1 MSGFAEESFYH
12 FTVCERMDLI
22 GATRP
27 SLDVLRRKSNMLELR
42 KMNLKDIKEQWE
54 YVTALPKDENG
65 LTNPYEGITFEE
77 YETTV
82 LPELMM
88 HENPVGMPEW
98 FVPET
103 YYYLWDEQVLVGE
116 YRIRHYLTETLK
128 VGAGH
133 IGYSIKK
140 EYRGKGY
147 GTKGL
152 ALVLDIA
159 REIVPEDE
167 IYLRVLKS
175 NIPSFKAIRNNGAYI
190 ASEDETHYLMRVKKS

>member
-1 MSGFAEESFYH
+1 
-12 FTVCERMDLI
+12 
-22 GATRP
+22 
-27 SLDVLRRKSNMLELR
+27 
-42 KMNLKDIKEQWE
+42 MNLQDIKEQCE
-54 YVTALPKDENG
+54 YVTALPKNENG

-103 YYYLWDEQVLVGE
+103 YYYLWDGQVLVGE
-116 YRIRHYLTETLK
+116 YRIRHYLTEALK

-140 EYRGKGY
+140 EFRGRGY

-152 ALVLDIA
+152 AMVLDIA

-175 NIPSFKAIRNNGAYI
+175 NIPSFKAINSNGAYI
-190 ASEDETHYLMRVKKS
+190 ADEDETHYLMRVKK